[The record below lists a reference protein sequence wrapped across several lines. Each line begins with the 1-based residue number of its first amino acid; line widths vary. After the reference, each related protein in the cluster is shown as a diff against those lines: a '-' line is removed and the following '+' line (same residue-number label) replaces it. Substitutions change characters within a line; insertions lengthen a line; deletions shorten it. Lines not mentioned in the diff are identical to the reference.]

1 MKALLPVAGT
11 PQAGW
16 LVLPTATAASGRIAL
31 ASVSGAPVPGAAA
44 IGPAVVP
51 GEGAG
56 IVASVRTAILIAS
69 GTAVL
74 MPGRSF
80 RGLAPVAAVAA
91 VAEGPV
97 LAVTFAGASAEGP
110 VPVSVFLP
118 VTEVPA
124 RFFGA
129 CGASRSAAAAGD
141 GGQGQQQGAAFA
153 VTAGRAGTFVRLGPG
168 RELRPRG

>member
-1 MKALLPVAGT
+1 MRMKALLPIAGT
-11 PQAGW
+11 PQAGG

-56 IVASVRTAILIAS
+56 IVAPVRTAILIAS
-69 GTAVL
+69 GTAIL

-80 RGLAPVAAVAA
+80 RGLAPVVPAGRSVAAVAA

-97 LAVTFAGASAEGP
+97 LAVTFAGASAEGL

-129 CGASRSAAAAGD
+129 CGAPRSAAAAGD
-141 GGQGQQQGAAFA
+141 GGQGQ
-153 VTAGRAGTFVRLGPG
+153 
-168 RELRPRG
+168 